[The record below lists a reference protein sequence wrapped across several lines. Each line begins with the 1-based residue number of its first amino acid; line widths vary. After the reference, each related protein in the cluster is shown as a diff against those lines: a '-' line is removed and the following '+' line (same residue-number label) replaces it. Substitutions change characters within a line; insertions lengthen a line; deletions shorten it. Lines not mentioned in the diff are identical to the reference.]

1 MNWKETYTKI
11 FLKSANIAIGENT
24 LKEYMPM
31 WWKNSRSK
39 GTGGLRLTD
48 DGITFIKEK
57 LELQTYDVP
66 FPNDFNL
73 TTQVIIFLDKYLDN
87 KPITNTLP
95 QVKNTVLCKP
105 INKSVTA
112 KLARTIGKDLK
123 PKKANIFKKS
133 LFFFIINSIN
143 NYILY

>member
-57 LELQTYDVP
+57 LDLQTYDVP

-73 TTQVIIFLDKYLDN
+73 TTQVITVSYTHL
-87 KPITNTLP
+87 TLP
-95 QVKNTVLCKP
+95 T
-105 INKSVTA
+105 
-112 KLARTIGKDLK
+112 R
-123 PKKANIFKKS
+123 
-133 LFFFIINSIN
+133 
-143 NYILY
+143 